1 MINKRILTIAL
12 VSLVTLSACNGSN
25 DTNSVSNENK
35 EPVEVIEEKV
45 IIEDNKNLVK
55 LQNLQRMN
63 SALQETIGTAIFY
76 HEQGIYDERDIRNVG
91 AFGCSTPSSKF
102 TQALEVVDLNLVN
115 DNINNLYKKM
125 FASVE
130 EMGYKCI
137 FFTPSLA
144 AGKDLS
150 SVSLEIYL
158 TLLDASAQLSTIEE
172 LIDSEL
178 TLVLAS

>member
-1 MINKRILTIAL
+1 MLKKIILVIAL
-12 VSLVTLSACNGSN
+12 VSLVTLSACSGPN
-25 DTNSVSNENK
+25 DTDSVSNENK
-35 EPVEVIEEKV
+35 EPVKAIEKKI

-63 SALQETIGTAIFY
+63 SDLQDTIDTAIFY
-76 HEQGIYDERDIRNVG
+76 HEQGIYGERDLRNVG
-91 AFGCSTPSSKF
+91 AFGCSTPSSTF

-115 DNINNLYKKM
+115 DSVNNLYQKM
-125 FASVE
+125 FANVE
-130 EMGYKCI
+130 ELGYKCI

-158 TLLDASAQLSTIEE
+158 TLLDASA
-172 LIDSEL
+172 
-178 TLVLAS
+178 